1 MVEYDKRNDKLS
13 NLKLSK
19 LKTVVKSNEGTKLRI
34 GSKNFNKQELPHE
47 LFLTQKQTTK
57 LRNAINSNM
66 SDDIKLS
73 KTKIKKT
80 IMSGGTLRSI
90 LGRLLPNLIKVA
102 SPILKMLLH
111 LWGYQQNEWY

>member
-19 LKTVVKSNEGTKLRI
+19 LKTAVKSNEGTTLRI

-57 LRNAINSNM
+57 LRNA
-66 SDDIKLS
+66 KQLS

-80 IMSGGTLRSI
+80 IMSGGALRSI

-111 LWGYQQNEWY
+111 LWGY